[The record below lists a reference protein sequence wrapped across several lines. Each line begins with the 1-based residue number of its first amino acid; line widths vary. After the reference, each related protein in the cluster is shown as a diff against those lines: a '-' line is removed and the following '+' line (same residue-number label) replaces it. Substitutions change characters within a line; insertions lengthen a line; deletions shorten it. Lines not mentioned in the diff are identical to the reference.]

1 MFIRKVRKTDPK
13 SGKTYFYHQLVES
26 YRTPDGPRQKTILNL
41 GKLDL
46 SREELKFLANRIEE
60 LLKGQLSLLKVPEKI
75 EKPARRFAGLIRKKA
90 LQKSEEKT
98 KHEAHWK
105 MVDVASVKNEDVR
118 CVGAEVVGAWAY
130 DKLMIT
136 KILKE
141 IGFNRKDI
149 DRAKVLIVGSLIN
162 CGSEREIHKW
172 FHRLSGLDEV
182 MNIDAKVVS
191 LSSLYRTLDKLIA
204 NKEAIEEKVV
214 KRERELFGLG
224 EQLILYDLTNTY
236 FEGKVTSSELSKR
249 GLSKEKRND
258 RPLVTVGIVLD
269 EDGFPKASRIFPG
282 NVSEASTLE
291 KILDDFFINSPR
303 SLTGKLTV
311 VIDAGI
317 ATEENLKLIRAK
329 GLDYICVDR
338 GRVKELPSGEES
350 IVHES
355 NSGKVYAIRVE
366 EPEEVFLY
374 CKSSGRAKK
383 EEAIKNRIQLRL
395 EKDLQRLKQSLTRK
409 GGIKSY
415 PKVLERIGRIKEKY
429 SSVSQFYE
437 IKVKEEN
444 GKAVDICWRVRD
456 KDKLHVRFSGA
467 YKLRTSR
474 TELSNKE
481 LWEIYNLLSN
491 VEASFRSLKSELKL
505 RPIYH
510 RIDKR
515 ITGHIFLTILA
526 YHLLCVIQRRLRQRG
541 ISKLWETI
549 RRELSTIIRVTTTM
563 ITQEGKTIHLRQI
576 TELESFQLEIYNALE
591 LPLKPLSSILK
602 IN

>member
-1 MFIRKVRKTDPK
+1 MFIRKIRKTDPK

-26 YRTPDGPRQKTILNL
+26 YRTPDGPRQRTILNL

-90 LQKSEEKT
+90 LQKSEEKA

-258 RPLVTVGIVLD
+258 RPLVTVGIILD

-291 KILDDFFINSPR
+291 KILDVFFINSPR

-311 VIDAGI
+311 VIDA
-317 ATEENLKLIRAK
+317 
-329 GLDYICVDR
+329 V
-338 GRVKELPSGEES
+338 
-350 IVHES
+350 
-355 NSGKVYAIRVE
+355 
-366 EPEEVFLY
+366 
-374 CKSSGRAKK
+374 
-383 EEAIKNRIQLRL
+383 
-395 EKDLQRLKQSLTRK
+395 
-409 GGIKSY
+409 
-415 PKVLERIGRIKEKY
+415 
-429 SSVSQFYE
+429 
-437 IKVKEEN
+437 
-444 GKAVDICWRVRD
+444 
-456 KDKLHVRFSGA
+456 
-467 YKLRTSR
+467 
-474 TELSNKE
+474 
-481 LWEIYNLLSN
+481 
-491 VEASFRSLKSELKL
+491 
-505 RPIYH
+505 
-510 RIDKR
+510 
-515 ITGHIFLTILA
+515 
-526 YHLLCVIQRRLRQRG
+526 
-541 ISKLWETI
+541 
-549 RRELSTIIRVTTTM
+549 
-563 ITQEGKTIHLRQI
+563 
-576 TELESFQLEIYNALE
+576 
-591 LPLKPLSSILK
+591 
-602 IN
+602 